1 MQQTHVFESIA
12 PSGSLREQVEASLSA
27 AIIAGQVEP
36 GDLLTVPTLATQ
48 YNVSATPVRE
58 AILNLARRGFVEPVR
73 NKGFRVTEVSQK
85 ELADLVEIR
94 RLLEAPTMR
103 TVAEKFDAGE
113 RPRFDALVEQM
124 RVAAESRDFVTYFRS
139 DNGFHLGLLEFVGND
154 KLTET
159 VHYLREQTRT
169 TGLAAHLGRSELDH
183 TIQEHVDLLDLV
195 VAGDGEG
202 AERLM
207 RHHIGH
213 VLGWWS
219 GRAEP

>member
-1 MQQTHVFESIA
+1 MPTPHLFESIA
-12 PSGSLREQVEASLSA
+12 PSGSLREQVETSLSA
-27 AIIAGQVEP
+27 AIISGQVKP
-36 GDLLTVPTLATQ
+36 GDLLTVPTLAGQ

-58 AILNLARRGFVEPVR
+58 AVLNLARRGFVEPVR

-103 TVAEKFDAGE
+103 TVAQRFDPAE
-113 RPRFDALVEQM
+113 RPRFEELIQQM

-154 KLTET
+154 TLTDN
-159 VHYLREQTRT
+159 VRYLREQTRT
-169 TGLAAHLGRSELDH
+169 TGLAAHLGQAELDG
-183 TIQEHVDLLDLV
+183 TIQEHVDLLDLI
-195 VAGDGEG
+195 VAGNG
-202 AERLM
+202 AGADKLM
-207 RHHIGH
+207 RRHIGH

-219 GRAEP
+219 GRPES